1 MSKILFT
8 TPATGRLIMGD
19 VYELRVQQDE
29 VTRQPKLIKSGP
41 NQGQPLKQRFIG
53 VAIPKTAATLEQEP
67 WYAAPTGGQTVSP
80 SAAAKAAWP
89 AGQHAWPKFAR
100 KIVDGD
106 QPNDRGQL
114 DEYARGCWVVK
125 GQTSGVIKVYSWLNG
140 ALAPN
145 DTPGLIK
152 CGDYVQ
158 VQFEYSSNTS
168 DVKPG
173 MYCTPVLVCFT
184 RPGEKIE
191 RGVPIDP
198 TAAGFAQGEALPGT
212 ATPASTGFAAPA
224 PSSVAAAPAPGA
236 IAPVAGFNNGTAGM
250 APPPPPAV
258 PEQRRLQDG
267 RIVTRDELIGWNW
280 TPAQIDQHTTP
291 VGAA

>member
-1 MSKILFT
+1 MSKTLFT

-29 VTRQPKLIKSGP
+29 NTGLPKKIKTGA
-41 NQGQPLKQRFIG
+41 NQGQDLKQRFIAI
-53 VAIPKTAATLEQEP
+53 AIPKTAATLAQEP
-67 WYAAPTGGQTVSP
+67 WYSAPTSGQTVSP
-80 SAAAKAAWP
+80 SAAAQAAWP
-89 AGQHAWPKFAR
+89 AGQWQWPAFAS

-106 QPNDRGQL
+106 LPNTKN
-114 DEYARGCWVVK
+114 EINPNARGCWVVK
-125 GQTSGVIKVYSWLNG
+125 GQTSGVIKVYSWVNG
-140 ALAPN
+140 TLAPN

-158 VQFEYSSNTS
+158 VQFEYTSNTS
-168 DVKPG
+168 DKKPG
-173 MYCTPVLVCFT
+173 MYCTPTMVCFT
-184 RPGEKIE
+184 RAGDKIE
-191 RGVPIDP
+191 QGVPLNP

-250 APPPPPAV
+250 APPPPPAAPV

-280 TPAQIDQHTTP
+280 TPAQIDQHTTA
-291 VGAA
+291 V